1 MNDNLYQAQS
11 AFVHRLK
18 RIAVK
23 YDVAVILVAHPRKT
37 KENFTNDDVSGSGD
51 ITNRVDT
58 VLAYSRN
65 GDKHLDEDCDSHL
78 VVTKNRLLGKLTKRL
93 ANRWSCITVG
103 NPNALPAP
111 VGLYPGP
118 SGMAGRQN
126 PRSMPI
132 LRKFEVRDDLQG
144 DIDPGK

>member
-1 MNDNLYQAQS
+1 M
-11 AFVHRLK
+11 K

-37 KENFTNDDVSGSGD
+37 KESFTNDDVSGSGD

-78 VVTKNRLLGKLTKRL
+78 VVTKNRLLGKLTKADEPVELYYSRKSK
-93 ANRWSCITVG
+93 RITSASG
-103 NPNALPAP
+103 FIA
-111 VGLYPGP
+111 GP
-118 SGMAGRQN
+118 RRYGWEAEPTQYAD
-126 PRSMPI
+126 
-132 LRKFEVRDDLQG
+132 FEE
-144 DIDPGK
+144 I